1 MLEPEQKALLLTGTE
16 FDRDSVEHLNRTL
29 VVGSD
34 VMADMSY
41 KASKTLNEVLITEHD
56 VKNFNLDDSILDD
69 LREIEKRADR
79 INKYFDKQ
87 IIEHNPHIEDVR
99 VR

>member
-34 VMADMSY
+34 VMTDMSY

-56 VKNFNLDDSILDD
+56 VKDFNLDNSVLDD

-79 INKYFDKQ
+79 VNRYFNNQ
-87 IIEHNPHIEDVR
+87 IIKYNPHIEDVQ

>member
-34 VMADMSY
+34 VMTDMSY

-56 VKNFNLDDSILDD
+56 VKDFDLDDSILDD
-69 LREIEKRADR
+69 LREIERCADR
-79 INKYFDKQ
+79 VNRYFNNQ
-87 IIEHNPHIEDVR
+87 IIKHNPHIEDVQ

>member
-1 MLEPEQKALLLTGTE
+1 MLEPEQKTLLLAGME
-16 FDRDSVEHLNRTL
+16 FDRGSIEHLNRTL

-34 VMADMSY
+34 VIADVSY
-41 KASKTLNEVLITEHD
+41 KTSKTLNEVLITEHD
-56 VKNFNLDDSILDD
+56 VKSFDLDNSVLDD

-79 INKYFDKQ
+79 VNRYFNSQ
-87 IIEHNPHIEDVR
+87 IIKHNPHIEDVQ

>member
-1 MLEPEQKALLLTGTE
+1 MLEPEQKTLLLAGTE
-16 FDRDSVEHLNRTL
+16 FDRGSIEHLNRTL

-34 VMADMSY
+34 VMADVSY

-56 VKNFNLDDSILDD
+56 VKNFNLDNSILDD
-69 LREIEKRADR
+69 LREIEKRADQVNR
-79 INKYFDKQ
+79 YFNNQ
-87 IIEHNPHIEDVR
+87 IIKHNPHIEDVQ

>member
-1 MLEPEQKALLLTGTE
+1 MLEPEQKTLLLAGTE
-16 FDRDSVEHLNRTL
+16 FERGSIEHLNRTL

-34 VMADMSY
+34 VMSDVSY
-41 KASKTLNEVLITEHD
+41 KVSKTLNEVLITEHD
-56 VKNFNLDDSILDD
+56 VKSFDLDNSVLDD

-79 INKYFDKQ
+79 VNKYFNKQ

>member
-1 MLEPEQKALLLTGTE
+1 MLEPEQKTLLLTGTE

-34 VMADMSY
+34 VMTDISY
-41 KASKTLNEVLITEHD
+41 KVSKTLNEVLITEHD
-56 VKNFNLDDSILDD
+56 VKDFDLDDSILDD

-79 INKYFDKQ
+79 VNKYFNKQ
-87 IIEHNPHIEDVR
+87 IIKYNPHIEDVQ

>member
-1 MLEPEQKALLLTGTE
+1 MLEPEQKALLLTGAE
-16 FDRDSVEHLNRTL
+16 FDRDSIEHLNRTL

-87 IIEHNPHIEDVR
+87 IIEYNPHIEDVR

>member
-16 FDRDSVEHLNRTL
+16 FDRGSIEHLNRTL

-34 VMADMSY
+34 VMTDKSY

-56 VKNFNLDDSILDD
+56 VKDFDLNDSILDD

-79 INKYFDKQ
+79 VNKYFNKQ
-87 IIEHNPHIEDVR
+87 IIEHDPHIEDVR

>member
-1 MLEPEQKALLLTGTE
+1 MLEPEQKVLLLTGTE

-34 VMADMSY
+34 VMADVSY

-56 VKNFNLDDSILDD
+56 VKNFNLDNSILDD
-69 LREIEKRADR
+69 LREIEKRADQVNR
-79 INKYFDKQ
+79 YFNNQ
-87 IIEHNPHIEDVR
+87 IIKHNPHIEDVQ

>member
-1 MLEPEQKALLLTGTE
+1 MLEPEQKVLLLTGTE

-34 VMADMSY
+34 VMGDMSY

-56 VKNFNLDDSILDD
+56 VKDFNLDDSILDD

-79 INKYFDKQ
+79 VNEYFNNQMIK
-87 IIEHNPHIEDVR
+87 HNPHIEEVR
-99 VR
+99 VG

>member
-1 MLEPEQKALLLTGTE
+1 MLEPEQKTLLLTGTE

-34 VMADMSY
+34 VMSDVSY
-41 KASKTLNEVLITEHD
+41 KVSKTLNEVLITEHD
-56 VKNFNLDDSILDD
+56 VKDFDLDDSILDD

-79 INKYFDKQ
+79 VNRYFNNQ
-87 IIEHNPHIEDVR
+87 IIKYNPHIEDVQ

>member
-1 MLEPEQKALLLTGTE
+1 MLEPEQKTLLLAGTE
-16 FDRDSVEHLNRTL
+16 FDRGSIEHLNRTL

-34 VMADMSY
+34 VMTDMSY

-56 VKNFNLDDSILDD
+56 VKDFNLDDSILDD

-79 INKYFDKQ
+79 VNRYFNNQ
-87 IIEHNPHIEDVR
+87 IIKHNPHIEDVQ

>member
-1 MLEPEQKALLLTGTE
+1 MLEPEQKVLLLTGTE

-34 VMADMSY
+34 VMVDVSY
-41 KASKTLNEVLITEHD
+41 KASKTLSAVLITEHD
-56 VKNFNLDDSILDD
+56 VKDFNVDDSILDD

-79 INKYFDKQ
+79 VNKYFNSQ
-87 IIEHNPHIEDVR
+87 IIKYNPHIEDVR

>member
-1 MLEPEQKALLLTGTE
+1 MLEPEQKTLLLAGTE
-16 FDRDSVEHLNRTL
+16 FDRGSIEHLNRTL

-34 VMADMSY
+34 VMADVSY
-41 KASKTLNEVLITEHD
+41 KASKTLNEALITEHD
-56 VKNFNLDDSILDD
+56 VKNFDLDDSILDD

-79 INKYFDKQ
+79 VNKYFNKQ

>member
-1 MLEPEQKALLLTGTE
+1 MLEPEQKTLLLAGTE
-16 FDRDSVEHLNRTL
+16 FDRDSIEHLNRTL
-29 VVGSD
+29 IVGSD
-34 VMADMSY
+34 VMTDMSY

-56 VKNFNLDDSILDD
+56 VEDFDLNDSVLDD

-79 INKYFDKQ
+79 VNQYFNNQ
-87 IIEHNPHIEDVR
+87 IIKHNPHIEDVR